1 MPSKIFMEWDTDLIV
16 NEKRFV
22 TRYSLIYTL
31 IVSFILLM
39 PLYIY
44 IDHKI
49 KLKEIKTEMQM
60 QALQSKIIEEMREF
74 GNHPEK
80 IFHFPKYPNSR
91 SGLYKADFEPVFT
104 QIKETLPAYM
114 PGYHAR
120 GDERFLISSLP
131 AKKYFFADYLVTQK
145 RISFASIYF
154 EAALIALG
162 IMLLILLLSF
172 YFLHSF
178 SRPFQYV
185 NEKLDSFIKEA
196 MHEIN
201 TPLSIISVNID
212 LFENIHG
219 VDKYLHRIKSAAR
232 SLSTIY
238 NDMDYLIKQNRIE
251 YKNERIDLNAFI
263 KERIHY
269 FELVCELKNI
279 HLEFSAAASVHIDFN
294 PTKLQRIV
302 DNTLSNAIKFSNRD
316 SKIEIKLA
324 LEKED
329 VVLSIRDFGSG
340 MKNPHKI
347 TTRYYRENE
356 GKKGFGI
363 GMSIVKSIVD
373 AAEISMRI
381 DSTPGEGSTFYYIF
395 HPPLILD
402 VQPTYRA

>member
-1 MPSKIFMEWDTDLIV
+1 
-16 NEKRFV
+16 
-22 TRYSLIYTL
+22 
-31 IVSFILLM
+31 M

-60 QALQSKIIEEMREF
+60 QALQSKIIEQMREF
-74 GNHPEK
+74 GNHPQR
-80 IFHFPKYPNSR
+80 IFHFPKYPDSR
-91 SGLYKADFEPVFT
+91 SGLYKSNFEPVFT
-104 QIKETLPAYM
+104 QIREPLPAYM
-114 PGYHAR
+114 PGYHTQ
-120 GDERFLISSLP
+120 GDQRFLITSLP
-131 AKKYFFADYLVTQK
+131 SQKYFFADYLVTQK

-162 IMLLILLLSF
+162 IMILILLLSF

-178 SRPFQYV
+178 SRPFKYV

-196 MHEIN
+196 MHKIN

-219 VDKYLHRIKSAAR
+219 VNKYLHRIKSAAR

-251 YKNERIDLNAFI
+251 YKNENIDLNAFI
-263 KERIHY
+263 LERIHY
-269 FELVCELKNI
+269 FDLVCELKNI
-279 HLEFSAAASVHIDFN
+279 RLLFSAAVQAHIHFN

-302 DNTLSNAIKFSNRD
+302 DNTLSNAIKFSNKD
-316 SKIEIKLA
+316 SKIEISLSSA
-324 LEKED
+324 GED

-340 MKNPHKI
+340 IKDPQKI
-347 TTRYYRENE
+347 TNQYYRENE
-356 GKKGFGI
+356 EKTGFGL

-373 AAEISMRI
+373 SADISMRI
-381 DSTPGEGSTFYYIF
+381 ESVPGEGSTFYYLF
-395 HPPLILD
+395 HSSLLLE
-402 VQPTYRA
+402 VRPTYKA